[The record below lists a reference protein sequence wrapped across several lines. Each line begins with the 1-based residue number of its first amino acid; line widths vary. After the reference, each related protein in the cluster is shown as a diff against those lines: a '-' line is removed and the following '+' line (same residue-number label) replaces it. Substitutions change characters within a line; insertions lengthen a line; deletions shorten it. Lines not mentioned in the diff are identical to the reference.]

1 MEEKRQIDFKK
12 FTSPPSS
19 KMYLLKIAF
28 YVILIG
34 GLIYLMKSK
43 SSIEPKVTEPLPNTI
58 QNITIDTSNTP

>member
-12 FTSPPSS
+12 FTSPSSS

-28 YVILIG
+28 YVILLG

-43 SSIEPKVTEPLPNTI
+43 SSIEPKVTEPLPNRI